1 MNAPNERPSAP
12 TSDGPL
18 LSGSGSPSSSADAAP
33 AKPKLTQF
41 QIFRETLE
49 SLAIAFVLALLF
61 KAFIAEAFVIP
72 TGSMAPT
79 LMGAHKDVQCT
90 VCGYQ
95 FQCGASNEY
104 SPDTGAR
111 ENEFVFGVA
120 CPLCRKPQ
128 ILDLERNKNHQ
139 TFSGDRILVSKLAY
153 MFGTPQRWNVF
164 VFKHIED
171 ARLNYIKRC
180 IGRPNEK
187 VRIDRGDI
195 YIRSP
200 ETRTE
205 GRNDGFEIASK
216 PPNVLQG
223 MLQLLSDTRYQ
234 AASLIEARVPDAWSG
249 EPVGD
254 AKWTIQRDANKWQ
267 AQIQKAPT
275 EQHSMLRYR
284 HRVLDPLVWDAIA
297 TEGKLP
303 KPIPEDDY
311 RLISDFTAYNASMVL
326 YAGNAK
332 LPSNYR
338 DTAPLEAR
346 RAMRQ
351 GFIRPYSRPMENDG
365 LHWTGDLCGEWSIQ
379 TEPGTKE
386 IRLVLVEAGVEH
398 ECIIDLENGKAT
410 ARLLYDGKPLKA
422 FQSGDTWEQ
431 SLLASTP
438 LRAGSSAS
446 IKFAN
451 VDDALTLW
459 VNGRHIPW
467 GEQGKFSIHAALPEF
482 VSLPKTTQENP
493 LDAAPVAIGVRAGGC
508 TVERARVYRDIYYIA
523 HSTNQSPV
531 DYDDVLGTLRNSA
544 ASSVIDNYL
553 QDIHTINREQY
564 RNTSTEEA
572 LSRNAILSDANAWAA
587 SPLALTRRKVT
598 FELADDAYFPM
609 GDNSSA
615 SSDARAWY
623 KHHVPQRLLIG
634 RAVMVFWPHYWN
646 APIPFLPN
654 FQRMGLIR

>member
-1 MNAPNERPSAP
+1 MNAPTERPSAP
-12 TSDGPL
+12 TSD
-18 LSGSGSPSSSADAAP
+18 SPQPAGTSSPADSPDLAP

-61 KAFIAEAFVIP
+61 KAFVAEAFVIP

-79 LMGAHKDVQCT
+79 LMGAHKDVQCNE
-90 VCGYQ
+90 CGYQ

-104 SPDTGAR
+104 SADTGAR
-111 ENEFVFGVA
+111 ENEFVFGVV

-164 VFKHIED
+164 VFKHLED

-180 IGRPNEK
+180 IGRPNES

-200 ETRTE
+200 ETRIE
-205 GRNDGFEIASK
+205 GRGDGFEIASK
-216 PPNVLQG
+216 PPHVLQG

-249 EPVGD
+249 D
-254 AKWTIQRDANKWQ
+254 SKWTIQRDANRWQ
-267 AQIQKAPT
+267 AQIEKAPT

-284 HRVLDPLVWDAIA
+284 HRVLDPVLWDAIA
-297 TEGKLP
+297 TQGALP

-311 RLISDFTAYNASMVL
+311 RLVSDFTAYNASMVL
-326 YAGNAK
+326 FASNAK

-351 GFIRPYSRPMENDG
+351 GFVRPYSRPMENDG

-379 TEPGTKE
+379 TEPSTKE
-386 IRLVLVEAGVEH
+386 LRLVLVEAGVEH
-398 ECIIDLENGKAT
+398 ECIIDLDNGNAT
-410 ARLLYDGKPLKA
+410 ARLLYDGNPLKA
-422 FQSGDTWEQ
+422 FHSKDSWET

-438 LRAGSSAS
+438 LRAGSSAR

-459 VNGRHIPW
+459 INGRHIPW
-467 GEQGKFSIHAALPEF
+467 GEQGKFSIDAALPDF
-482 VSLPKTTQENP
+482 VPLPKTTPENP

-508 TVERARVYRDIYYIA
+508 TIERAQVYRDIYYIA
-523 HSTNQSPV
+523 HQSNQGLT
-531 DYDDVLGTLRNSA
+531 DYDDVLTTLRNSA
-544 ASSVIDNYL
+544 PPNAVDAYI
-553 QDIHTINREQY
+553 QRIHTINREQY

-572 LSRNAILSDANAWAA
+572 LGRNAILSDANAFAA
-587 SPLALTRRKVT
+587 SPMGRTRRTAT
-598 FELADDAYFPM
+598 FDLASDAYFPM

-615 SSDARAWY
+615 SNDARSWY